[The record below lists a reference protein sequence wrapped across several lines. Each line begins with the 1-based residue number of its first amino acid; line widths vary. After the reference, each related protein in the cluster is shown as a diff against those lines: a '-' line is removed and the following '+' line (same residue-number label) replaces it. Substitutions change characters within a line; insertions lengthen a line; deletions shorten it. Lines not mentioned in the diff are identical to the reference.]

1 MVDVLI
7 HYPANSV
14 VDLGQVTSKL
24 VSNNGTGGGGLN
36 GGGGNGTTVVEKF
49 DFKRDIQSIYLLNK
63 ICRSF
68 SSNEIL
74 LSSEALLP
82 CAP

>member
-24 VSNNGTGGGGLN
+24 ASSNGTGGGANLN
-36 GGGGNGTTVVEKF
+36 LGGGNGTTMV
-49 DFKRDIQSIYLLNK
+49 
-63 ICRSF
+63 
-68 SSNEIL
+68 SN
-74 LSSEALLP
+74 
-82 CAP
+82 

>member
-36 GGGGNGTTVVEKF
+36 PGGGGNGTTVVGKF
-49 DFKRDIQSIYLLNK
+49 DLKRVIQSI
-63 ICRSF
+63 
-68 SSNEIL
+68 
-74 LSSEALLP
+74 
-82 CAP
+82 